1 MEFFL
6 SFFLFPNQCVL
17 TLILLFI
24 KDVYALI
31 NYVSYVEA
39 LFTLIS
45 VSGLLWLRY
54 KQPKT
59 ERPIRVNLALP
70 ILYLIICLFLVIS
83 SCFQSPVEVG
93 IGTAIILSGIPVYY
107 MTIHRPV
114 GWLTSIS
121 QSINMWCSKF
131 FICMPNQEKF
141 D

>member
-1 MEFFL
+1 MVT
-6 SFFLFPNQCVL
+6 VL
-17 TLILLFI
+17 LLFI
-24 KDVYALI
+24 KDMYVLI

-59 ERPIRVNLALP
+59 ERPIRVSLALP
-70 ILYLIICLFLVIS
+70 VIYLIVCLFLVIS
-83 SCFQSPVEVG
+83 SCFQSPGAVG
-93 IGTAIILSGIPVYY
+93 VGTLIILSGIPVYY
-107 MTIHRPV
+107 LTIHNPV
-114 GWLTSIS
+114 KWLADTS
-121 QSINMWCSKF
+121 QAINLWCSKF

>member
-1 MEFFL
+1 M
-6 SFFLFPNQCVL
+6 
-17 TLILLFI
+17 
-24 KDVYALI
+24 
-31 NYVSYVEA
+31 SYVEA

-70 ILYLIICLFLVIS
+70 IIFLIICLFLVIS
-83 SCFQSPVEVG
+83 SFFQSPIEVG
-93 IGTAIILSGIPVYY
+93 IGTAIILSGIPIYY

-114 GWLTSIS
+114 EWLTNMS
-121 QSINMWCSKF
+121 QAINMWCSKF